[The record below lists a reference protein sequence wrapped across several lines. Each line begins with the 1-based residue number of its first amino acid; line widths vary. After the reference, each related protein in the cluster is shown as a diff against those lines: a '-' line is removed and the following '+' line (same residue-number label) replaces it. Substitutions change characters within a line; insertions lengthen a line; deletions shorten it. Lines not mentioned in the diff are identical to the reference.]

1 MQVSRRTLIG
11 GGAAIIG
18 AGAVASF
25 GDHIF
30 ESSTADLTSA
40 DVEALDIPVML
51 AITDSSAGE
60 LEILVGEQAISF
72 TDRQLVSKLLRA
84 ARQETI

>member
-1 MQVSRRTLIG
+1 M
-11 GGAAIIG
+11 IG
-18 AGAVASF
+18 AGAVASL

-30 ESSTADLTSA
+30 ESGTADVTSA

-72 TDRQLVSKLLRA
+72 TDRQLVSRLLRA
-84 ARQETI
+84 ARQESI